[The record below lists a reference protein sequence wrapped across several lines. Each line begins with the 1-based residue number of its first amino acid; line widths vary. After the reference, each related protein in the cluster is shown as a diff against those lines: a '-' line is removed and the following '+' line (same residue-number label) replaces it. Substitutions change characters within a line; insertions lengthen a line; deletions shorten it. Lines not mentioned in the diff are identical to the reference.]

1 MSLINDALRRA
12 TNENSK
18 REANELPAMQPTY
31 KPVRTGGPG
40 FSIFV
45 VCFLLAAGLT
55 LGAWFYYKRGMGA
68 PAAKPAAKPTLTTN
82 NNPLA
87 RASQTLG
94 AVENLNKEGES
105 AADNM
110 RAGVG
115 GAVVTPNAA
124 TKSEP
129 PHVGSY
135 EKTSGPKLQ
144 GIFYSANNASAI
156 INGKTVKVGDE
167 VDGLKVVAITQTG
180 VRVESGGQAR
190 ELRMK

>member
-12 TNENSK
+12 TNENNK

-31 KPVRTGGPG
+31 KTVRTGGPG

-45 VCFLLAAGLT
+45 VCFLLAAGVT
-55 LGAWFYYKRGMGA
+55 LGAWFYYKRGIGA
-68 PAAKPAAKPTLTTN
+68 AGAKPAAKPTLTTN

-94 AVENLNKEGES
+94 AVGSLNKEGES
-105 AADNM
+105 AAENM
-110 RAGVG
+110 QAGAPDAGVNPTPAIG
-115 GAVVTPNAA
+115 TPPPTAVAP
-124 TKSEP
+124 S
-129 PHVGSY
+129 G
-135 EKTSGPKLQ
+135 GPKLQ

-167 VDGLKVVAITQTG
+167 VDGLKVVAITQQA
-180 VRVESGGQAR
+180 VRVEIAGQAR

>member
-12 TNENSK
+12 TKENEK

-31 KPVRTGGPG
+31 KTVRTGGPG

-68 PAAKPAAKPTLTTN
+68 PAAKPATKPTLTTN

-94 AVENLNKEGES
+94 AVENLNKDGEN

-110 RAGVG
+110 RVGAG
-115 GAVVTPNAA
+115 GAVVNPTPAIGTPAPVVAA
-124 TKSEP
+124 AS
-129 PHVGSY
+129 G
-135 EKTSGPKLQ
+135 GPKLQ
-144 GIFYSANNASAI
+144 GIFYSAKNASAI
-156 INGKTVKVGDE
+156 INGKTVRVGDE
-167 VDGLKVVAITQTG
+167 VDGLKVVAITQQA